1 MNQKIYYHN
10 KLLAY
15 LLIAPQILI
24 TLIFFIWPAAQ
35 ACTNHFWLRML
46 LGLGLNL
53 SGLKILSSC
62 LKMNIMLIHLEEQ
75 RFFRF

>member
-24 TLIFFIWPAAQ
+24 TLIFLFGLLLKL
-35 ACTNHFWLRML
+35 CTNHFWLRML

>member
-24 TLIFFIWPAAQ
+24 RFRLIMTVMVLGIPVILLIL
-35 ACTNHFWLRML
+35 LRYHVSMDL
-46 LGLGLNL
+46 PEIIHVVVIIYWVIYQ
-53 SGLKILSSC
+53 LKT
-62 LKMNIMLIHLEEQ
+62 
-75 RFFRF
+75 